1 MRRTRKRSPLTVAAS
16 VASML
21 ALTGCGA
28 QPEGT
33 PTGAAQTSTSTV
45 PSPTEPETAATPEQS
60 GTAAATG
67 IPDCFD
73 LPPCEEQVDVAV
85 VQADFGPEIAFI
97 ADTTDTW
104 KPIGPAAQQALVEA
118 EDATACLWGVP
129 NSGQAVSI
137 AVART
142 PDDGSSLIAALRDAS
157 ATFSEET
164 VGSARVFS
172 AGELEDGDVTTAV
185 TYVFDGPA
193 WVAVGGGSIATAD
206 STREVALAVHAGL
219 AS

>member
-1 MRRTRKRSPLTVAAS
+1 MP
-16 VASML
+16 
-21 ALTGCGA
+21 G
-28 QPEGT
+28 
-33 PTGAAQTSTSTV
+33 PTG
-45 PSPTEPETAATPEQS
+45 PETTASPGQTGA
-60 GTAAATG
+60 AAATG
-67 IPDCFD
+67 IPDGFE
-73 LPPCEEQVDVAV
+73 LPSCEEQVDVAV
-85 VQADFGPEIAFI
+85 VQAGFGSDVAFI

-104 KPIGPAAQQALVEA
+104 KPIGPAAQQALADA
-118 EDATACLWGVP
+118 EDAIACLWGVP

-142 PDDGSSLIAALRDAS
+142 PDGGSSLIAALRDAS
-157 ATFSEET
+157 ATFSEEV
-164 VGSARVFS
+164 VGSALVFS

-193 WVAVGGGSIATAD
+193 WVTVGGGSLATAE